1 MVELVTRTPS
11 KPDETNKSLTPDLAA
26 PVLVNERNSL
36 TPLAREDLGYDT
48 AKQLKDGTS
57 VGILQGSKHGL
68 DEENPAEYANCIMLC
83 KSSIDQPDA
92 EELVVDKIPL
102 EDTEAI
108 SNSTFRNLIEDAV
121 KENSA
126 VILARLQTRDKA
138 DFRKKYFHHFY
149 GPNLVKILFRV
160 FDLPG

>member
-1 MVELVTRTPS
+1 M
-11 KPDETNKSLTPDLAA
+11 
-26 PVLVNERNSL
+26 
-36 TPLAREDLGYDT
+36 
-48 AKQLKDGTS
+48 
-57 VGILQGSKHGL
+57 
-68 DEENPAEYANCIMLC
+68 
-83 KSSIDQPDA
+83 
-92 EELVVDKIPL
+92 DKIPL